1 MKGIQCVD
9 DARIAADLGI
19 EAIAISNHGGRQL
32 EGSPPPIELIAPIRD
47 EIQDR
52 CEIISDGGVRQ
63 GADIVKAIALGADA
77 TMGGRVHFYG
87 LGAAGERGV
96 DVALGFLHDELRR
109 AMALNGLRSFDDVG
123 PHVVSRP
130 ITRTN

>member
-1 MKGIQCVD
+1 
-9 DARIAADLGI
+9 L
-19 EAIAISNHGGRQL
+19 
-32 EGSPPPIELIAPIRD
+32 
-47 EIQDR
+47 
-52 CEIISDGGVRQ
+52 
-63 GADIVKAIALGADA
+63 KAIALGADA

-96 DVALGFLHDELRR
+96 DVALGFLRDELRR